1 MQHRMGVG
9 PLLDARGRLVERGY
23 ATSEVR
29 TYDRSAIKAGALRIK
44 EWDYYCI
51 LTPRFGLALT
61 VADNGYLGFLGT
73 SWLDLEQKTAANHG
87 AIIPWSMGKM
97 KLPASAD
104 SGDISQRKGDLELS
118 FRHEA
123 GGRRLTVN
131 DPAFANGKG
140 LHGELWL
147 DQPDMDRMVVATP
160 FPNVPK
166 AFYYNQKINCMPA
179 RGKITLGEETYQ
191 FSPESAFAVLDWGRG
206 VWTYNNTWYW
216 GSASG
221 LVKGRP
227 FGFNIGYGFG
237 DTSAASENM
246 LFVDGKAHKLDHVTF
261 HMPEGAPDSAL
272 WKFTSNDNRFEMD
285 FAPII
290 NRHQTTDLGILKTA
304 QDQVFGLFSGRV
316 ILDDGSQMTV
326 KDLPGFAEEVRNRW

>member
-1 MQHRMGVG
+1 
-9 PLLDARGRLVERGY
+9 
-23 ATSEVR
+23 
-29 TYDRSAIKAGALRIK
+29 
-44 EWDYYCI
+44 
-51 LTPRFGLALT
+51 
-61 VADNGYLGFLGT
+61 
-73 SWLDLEQKTAANHG
+73 
-87 AIIPWSMGKM
+87 
-97 KLPASAD
+97 
-104 SGDISQRKGDLELS
+104 
-118 FRHEA
+118 
-123 GGRRLTVN
+123 
-131 DPAFANGKG
+131 
-140 LHGELWL
+140 
-147 DQPDMDRMVVATP
+147 MVVATP
-160 FPNVPK
+160 FPNAPK

>member
-1 MQHRMGVG
+1 MQHRMGEG

-73 SWLDLEQKTAANHG
+73 SWLDLEQKTATNHG

-140 LHGELWL
+140 LHGEL
-147 DQPDMDRMVVATP
+147 
-160 FPNVPK
+160 
-166 AFYYNQKINCMPA
+166 
-179 RGKITLGEETYQ
+179 
-191 FSPESAFAVLDWGRG
+191 
-206 VWTYNNTWYW
+206 
-216 GSASG
+216 
-221 LVKGRP
+221 
-227 FGFNIGYGFG
+227 
-237 DTSAASENM
+237 
-246 LFVDGKAHKLDHVTF
+246 
-261 HMPEGAPDSAL
+261 
-272 WKFTSNDNRFEMD
+272 
-285 FAPII
+285 
-290 NRHQTTDLGILKTA
+290 
-304 QDQVFGLFSGRV
+304 
-316 ILDDGSQMTV
+316 
-326 KDLPGFAEEVRNRW
+326 